1 MWALS
6 SDGGVPGSGGGSWW
20 AAPVRGRHAA
30 AGPSEPDRSGRVV
43 PDASGEL
50 GPVLPEVPAP
60 LEPVEPVHTTGNSWC
75 GSAPEPRARPAEP
88 DRPTA
93 PDRPGSTCPGPTE
106 PEGPLPEPQARA
118 AADRT
123 VVPAPG
129 AQGAGG
135 YGFVPDASY
144 GVMPSADPSAGQAQ
158 AGAADPTASALSYGR
173 MPDSSRAAGLTPVVV
188 SGCGRALSGGVP
200 AGAVP
205 PSPASVP
212 VSSGRYGLMPAP
224 ATATTGPVMPAT
236 AGPGPVPVATAQA
249 SEAVSVS
256 PSAVRPVGLSVNLG
270 GAPVRLEWWEHLGG
284 FLMRFRALR
293 VLMRVRMVLTW
304 VSLLVVGV
312 ALAVSPV
319 ARAVLGPGSVACGSW
334 RSASGWRGAR
344 PSPGA

>member
-30 AGPSEPDRSGRVV
+30 AGPSEPDRSGRVL

-60 LEPVEPVHTTGNSWC
+60 LEPVEPVRTTGNSWC

-93 PDRPGSTCPGPTE
+93 PDRPGSTCPGPAA
-106 PEGPLPEPQARA
+106 PEGLAPKPQARA
-118 AADRT
+118 AVGRS

-173 MPDSSRAAGLTPVVV
+173 MPDSSHTAGSTPVVV
-188 SGCGRALSGGVP
+188 SGCGRA
-200 AGAVP
+200 GAVGRC
-205 PSPASVP
+205 
-212 VSSGRYGLMPAP
+212 SGR
-224 ATATTGPVMPAT
+224 
-236 AGPGPVPVATAQA
+236 
-249 SEAVSVS
+249 
-256 PSAVRPVGLSVNLG
+256 R
-270 GAPVRLEWWEHLGG
+270 
-284 FLMRFRALR
+284 
-293 VLMRVRMVLTW
+293 
-304 VSLLVVGV
+304 
-312 ALAVSPV
+312 
-319 ARAVLGPGSVACGSW
+319 
-334 RSASGWRGAR
+334 
-344 PSPGA
+344 